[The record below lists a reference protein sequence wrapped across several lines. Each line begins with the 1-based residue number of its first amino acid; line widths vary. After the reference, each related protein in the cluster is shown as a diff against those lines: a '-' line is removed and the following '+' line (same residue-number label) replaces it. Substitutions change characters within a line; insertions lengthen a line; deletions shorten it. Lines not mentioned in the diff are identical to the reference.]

1 VCDSI
6 QPPPRCSGRS
16 LPLHYAAFH
25 PLAAHGGRPRRR
37 RLSGGADGRSCALN
51 VKLNQRIID
60 EFQLRVR
67 RRFDRAHTRAHR
79 VTHACVLL
87 VAAATHSPH
96 CPDSRQPPD
105 QGYSRGTTGTHRTV
119 RIADSRFRSL
129 PPVRRVWARTVG
141 HTAAACR
148 RHLSK
153 NRIASHFVCLSGAR
167 ACRTGRRR
175 AFDRTGVADPNADR
189 RRSKRRHPPSR
200 RLQRPVPTGAI
211 RPPPPHPLPLT

>member
-1 VCDSI
+1 M
-6 QPPPRCSGRS
+6 
-16 LPLHYAAFH
+16 A
-25 PLAAHGGRPRRR
+25 
-37 RLSGGADGRSCALN
+37 RSCALN

-67 RRFDRAHTRAHR
+67 RRFDHAR
-79 VTHACVLL
+79 THAR
-87 VAAATHSPH
+87 THAQTRTHARAPSH
-96 CPDSRQPPD
+96 SRVRCLWRQ
-105 QGYSRGTTGTHRTV
+105 RLTHRTV

-148 RHLSK
+148 RHLST
-153 NRIASHFVCLSGAR
+153 NRIAFRVSFACLAGAR
-167 ACRTGRRR
+167 ARRPGRRR
-175 AFDRTGVADPNADR
+175 AVDRAGVADVNADR

-211 RPPPPHPLPLT
+211 RPPPPHPLPLP